1 MSFPS
6 SSPAANTF
14 LVDSLI
20 GACRTDSFYSSS
32 SMYMPSGSEMG
43 TYGMQTCGLLPSFG
57 KRGEVN
63 HQNMGMNVHSYIPQL
78 DNWTDPNRPCRIEPP
93 SQMSNCA
100 FSQSIKEESN
110 CCMYSDKRVQK
121 VSSPE
126 VPAYSSV
133 IPESCPADG
142 PEIPVPGYFR
152 LSQTYA
158 NGKHPESYCHDPPS
172 PNPTLMQLSR
182 VTPKPQ
188 SSSSSAPS
196 NFAEVEKKVEDV
208 PQNPE
213 TTRTPLPAES
223 PDPESSSEEKTVE
236 APVSSPELLQKE
248 SKDCKGET
256 LTNNWLTAK
265 SGRKKRCPY
274 TKHQT
279 LELEKEF
286 LFNMYLTRERRLE
299 ISRSVNL
306 TDRQVKIWFQNRRMK
321 LKKMNREN
329 RIRELTSNL
338 TFS

>member
-20 GACRTDSFYSSS
+20 GACRTDSFFSSS
-32 SMYMPSGSEMG
+32 NMYMPSGSDMG

-63 HQNMGMNVHSYIPQL
+63 HQSMAMNAHSYMPPI
-78 DNWTDPNRPCRIEPP
+78 DNWTDANRPCRIEAP
-93 SQMSNCA
+93 SQMSNFS

-121 VSSPE
+121 VSPSE
-126 VPAYSSV
+126 VPAYSTL
-133 IPESCPADG
+133 IPESADG
-142 PEIPVPGYFR
+142 PEVPVPGYFR

-158 NGKHPESYCHDPPS
+158 NGKHQENYRHEPPTPS
-172 PNPTLMQLSR
+172 PTLMQLSR
-182 VTPKPQ
+182 VTTKPQ
-188 SSSSSAPS
+188 SS
-196 NFAEVEKKVEDV
+196 NFAELDKTGEDV
-208 PQNPE
+208 AQNSE
-213 TTRTPLPAES
+213 ASRTPVPVES
-223 PDPESSSEEKTVE
+223 PDPHQSSPEEKSCCLE
-236 APVSSPELLQKE
+236 APDFSPELLHKE
-248 SKDCKGET
+248 GKDSKTET
-256 LTNNWLTAK
+256 PTSNWLTAK

>member
-14 LVDSLI
+14 LVESLI
-20 GACRTDSFYSSS
+20 NACRTDSFYSGSS
-32 SMYMPSGSEMG
+32 VYMPPGAEMG
-43 TYGMQTCGLLPSFG
+43 TYGMQTCGLLPAFS
-57 KRGEVN
+57 KRGEAN
-63 HQNMGMNVHSYIPQL
+63 QQNMGMNFHSYIPQI
-78 DNWTDPNRPCRIEPP
+78 DNWTDSGRPYRTEPP
-93 SQMSNCA
+93 NQTSNYI
-100 FSQSIKEESN
+100 FSQNIKEESN

-121 VSSPE
+121 DNSSD
-126 VPAYSSV
+126 VPAHSNV
-133 IPESCPADG
+133 VPESCLVDG

-158 NGKHPESYCHDPPS
+158 AGKHEESYEPPDHS
-172 PNPTLMQLSR
+172 PTLTQL
-182 VTPKPQ
+182 TAKPQ
-188 SSSSSAPS
+188 PASAPAE
-196 NFAEVEKKVEDV
+196 FADREKEEKQV
-208 PQNPE
+208 PPDPD
-213 TTRTPLPAES
+213 TARTPIPAGSARSGAVERMCSPEES
-223 PDPESSSEEKTVE
+223 
-236 APVSSPELLQKE
+236 ASSPELLQDEGKD
-248 SKDCKGET
+248 SKSDQPA
-256 LTNNWLTAK
+256 NNWLTAK

-286 LFNMYLTRERRLE
+286 LFNMYLSRERRLE

-321 LKKMNREN
+321 LKKMSRET

>member
-6 SSPAANTF
+6 SSSAANTF

-20 GACRTDSFYSSS
+20 GACRSDSFYSSS
-32 SMYMPSGSEMG
+32 NMYMPSTSDMG

-63 HQNMGMNVHSYIPQL
+63 HQNMGMNVHSYIPQI
-78 DNWTDPNRPCRIEPP
+78 DNWTDPNRPCRMQP
-93 SQMSNCA
+93 SNCT

-110 CCMYSDKRVQK
+110 CCMYSDKRVHK
-121 VSSPE
+121 VSSTELP
-126 VPAYSSV
+126 VYSNV
-133 IPESCPADG
+133 ISESCPVDG

-158 NGKHPESYCHDPPS
+158 NGKHQESFCHEPPS
-172 PNPTLMQLSR
+172 PNQTLTQLSR

-188 SSSSSAPS
+188 PSSAPS
-196 NFAEVEKKVEDV
+196 NVAEVEKKSEDV
-208 PQNPE
+208 PQTHE
-213 TTRTPLPAES
+213 TSRTPVPVES
-223 PDPESSSEEKTVE
+223 PDLKSSSGEKKCNTDGS
-236 APVSSPELLQKE
+236 VSSPELQQKE
-248 SKDCKGET
+248 GKGCDPPRS
-256 LTNNWLTAK
+256 NWLTAK

-299 ISRSVNL
+299 ISRGVNL

>member
-1 MSFPS
+1 MSFSS
-6 SSPAANTF
+6 SSPAANPF

-20 GACRTDSFYSSS
+20 GACRSDSFYSSS
-32 SMYMPSGSEMG
+32 NMYMPSGSEMG

-63 HQNMGMNVHSYIPQL
+63 HQNMGMNVHSYIPQI
-78 DNWTDPNRPCRIEPP
+78 DNWTDPNRPCRIQPP
-93 SQMSNCA
+93 NQMSNCT

-121 VSSPE
+121 VSSTE
-126 VPAYSSV
+126 IPAYSDV
-133 IPESCPADG
+133 ISESCTVDG
-142 PEIPVPGYFR
+142 PEVPVPGYFR

-158 NGKHPESYCHDPPS
+158 NGKHQENYCHDPPS
-172 PNPTLMQLSR
+172 PTQTLTQLSR

-188 SSSSSAPS
+188 PSSAPS
-196 NFAEVEKKVEDV
+196 HFAEVEKKSEEV
-208 PQNPE
+208 QQKPE
-213 TTRTPLPAES
+213 TSRTPVPVES
-223 PDPESSSEEKTVE
+223 PDPKSISGEKKCNME
-236 APVSSPELLQKE
+236 ASVSSPEPQQKE
-248 SKDCKGET
+248 GKVCDAPTS
-256 LTNNWLTAK
+256 NWLTAK

-299 ISRSVNL
+299 ISRGVNL